1 MTEAGLVDLRA
12 RRVEAALDELA
23 SLAERERVADLIR
36 AWTTEGSMDDTTHA
50 TSIRLDRD
58 PLARLDVVVEALRG
72 TTAARAAGA
81 RWGRS
86 VCLRLAVD
94 AGLASME
101 GSGGASPAPA
111 SPAPASPV
119 GRVVEVEV
127 VNAGTRYR
135 VTAWRSPSGAIG
147 AAWADGRAGGLA
159 WGDLSP
165 HAPPARAWLLSHGVT
180 VGDVEGVERALAL
193 AWPRVAG

>member
-58 PLARLDVVVEALRG
+58 TLARLDVMVEALRG

-101 GSGGASPAPA
+101 GSGGASPA
-111 SPAPASPV
+111 SPV
-119 GRVVEVEV
+119 GRVVEVDGEH
-127 VNAGTRYR
+127 AGTRYR

-147 AAWADGRAGGLA
+147 AAWADGRTGGLA

-165 HAPPARAWLLSHGVT
+165 HAPPARAWLLSHGVK

>member
-1 MTEAGLVDLRA
+1 MDLRA

-23 SLAERERVADLIR
+23 GLAERERVADLIR

-58 PLARLDVVVEALRG
+58 TLARLDVVVEALRG

-101 GSGGASPAPA
+101 GSGGA

-165 HAPPARAWLLSHGVT
+165 HAPPARAWLLSHGVK